1 MQPLTA
7 SPGRT
12 IEAIVDARSPAR
24 DQDQLDVERVLAGDI
39 AAFEGIVHRWQGPM
53 INLAYRFCRDRGR
66 AEDMAQEVFLRAY
79 RGLARWRKDAA
90 FSTWLFALATNHY
103 CTELRRIP
111 AREVWIED
119 LPEVADSASSIAD
132 GERADRDRALR
143 HAVLTLPPKYREA
156 LTVFYFQ
163 EMDLA
168 AAAQSLA
175 IPQGTLKAR
184 LARGRDML
192 RDKMAPRVPRPFVAR
207 EAR

>member
-1 MQPLTA
+1 
-7 SPGRT
+7 
-12 IEAIVDARSPAR
+12 VDARSQNR
-24 DQDQLDVERVLAGDI
+24 SQEGDQDQLAVERVLAGDI
-39 AAFEGIVHRWQGPM
+39 AAFEGIVRRWQGPM
-53 INLAYRFCRDRGR
+53 INLAYRFCRDRDR

-79 RGLARWRKDAA
+79 HGLAKWRNDAA

-119 LPEVADSASSIAD
+119 LPEFADSANAIAD
-132 GERADRDRALR
+132 GERVDRDRALH

-175 IPQGTLKAR
+175 IPEGTLKAR
-184 LARGRDML
+184 LARGRQML
-192 RDKMAPRVPRPFVAR
+192 RGKLSPRVPTSFVAK

>member
-1 MQPLTA
+1 MVNT
-7 SPGRT
+7 
-12 IEAIVDARSPAR
+12 VDARDKCR
-24 DQDQLDVERVLAGDI
+24 DQDQSDVERVLAGDI
-39 AAFEGIVHRWQGPM
+39 AAFEGIVRRWQGPM
-53 INLAYRFCRDRGR
+53 INLAYRFCQDRDR

-111 AREVWIED
+111 AREVWMED
-119 LPEVADSASSIAD
+119 LPEFADSANAIAD
-132 GERADRDRALR
+132 GERADRDRALH
-143 HAVLTLPPKYREA
+143 HAVLSLPPKYREA

-163 EMDLA
+163 EMDLS

-175 IPQGTLKAR
+175 IPEGTLKAR
-184 LARGRDML
+184 LSRGRQML
-192 RDKMAPRVPRPFVAR
+192 RGKLTQRVATTFVAK